1 MDINFSKDFIS
12 NSAQLGGIE
21 TSILDNGP
29 GKGVRMAWVN
39 TGSGLRYKVVIDRG
53 MDIAE
58 AFFNAHSLAWI
69 SHAGTTAPQ
78 PFSDQGANWLR
89 TFGGGLMTTCG
100 LSHVGGPESD
110 EFGNRGLH
118 GNISNT
124 PAEIISIQQPDPI
137 RGNLEM
143 SITGIIKETRVLGPN
158 LELRR
163 TISGTLGQ
171 PSLVIRDEITNL
183 GNTEAAH
190 MLLYHLNFGWPFI
203 DEGTE
208 MVWEGNWKS
217 RDGDPDNRIFNPKN
231 DFKKCPAPMDA
242 HAGSGEDAA
251 FIDLSSLK
259 DEMCV
264 CGFVNQKLGIGF
276 SIKFNRK
283 ELPWLVNW
291 QHWGKGEYVTALEPA
306 TNPPIG
312 QAAARKANALIKI
325 PPGEKRCYSLE
336 MSVLTTAEEIEA
348 LLRINNREREK
359 QL

>member
-1 MDINFSKDFIS
+1 MDINFSKDYIS
-12 NSAQLGGIE
+12 NPTQLGGIE

-29 GKGVRMAWVN
+29 GKGVRIAWVN

-53 MDIAE
+53 LDIAE

-69 SHAGTTAPQ
+69 SHGGISAPQ
-78 PFSDQGANWLR
+78 PFSDRGAGWLR
-89 TFGGGLMTTCG
+89 TFGGGLLTTCG
-100 LSHVGGPESD
+100 LSHVGGPELD
-110 EFGNRGLH
+110 EFGSRGLH
-118 GNISNT
+118 GNISNV
-124 PAEIISIQQPDPI
+124 PAEIISIQQPDPF

-143 SITGIIKETRVLGPN
+143 SITGIMRETSVLGPN
-158 LELRR
+158 LELKR

-171 PSLVIRDEITNL
+171 ASLTIRDEITNL

-208 MVWEGNWKS
+208 MVWEGNWQS
-217 RDGDPDNRIFNPKN
+217 RDGDVNNRIFNTKN
-231 DFKKCPAPMDA
+231 DFKKCPTPMDV

-251 FIDLSSLK
+251 FIDLSSLN
-259 DEMCV
+259 DELCV
-264 CGFVNQKLGIGF
+264 CGFVNQKVGIGL

-312 QAAARKANALIKI
+312 QAAARKANTLIKI
-325 PPGEKRCYSLE
+325 PPGEKKSYSLE
-336 MSVLTTAEEIEA
+336 MNMLTKPEEIES
-348 LLRINNREREK
+348 LLKINKRESGRS
-359 QL
+359 L